1 MSTTTTSIFSFDHGQ
16 KKMSRA
22 IGVTEEFLGD
32 LEEQVRDV
40 IKDTLFDEDRNI
52 KDDISPSMLVEAALH
67 NFSYSQLVMMSSFFL
82 QDKLDGFT
90 EMMEKKLKSSMK
102 RIALTDDDVPEH
114 IKEMLIKMMR
124 EGKGIGP
131 FGSIDT
137 DDVPQEIKDF
147 LDGLIEKEK
156 NDGDGDDD

>member
-1 MSTTTTSIFSFDHGQ
+1 MSSTTTSIFSFDHGQ
-16 KKMSRA
+16 KKMHKA
-22 IGVTEEFLGD
+22 IGVSEEFLED
-32 LEEQVRDV
+32 LQDQVRDV

-137 DDVPQEIKDF
+137 DDLPQEIKDF

>member
-22 IGVTEEFLGD
+22 IGVTEEFLSD
-32 LEEQVRDV
+32 LAEQIRDV

-67 NFSYSQLVMMSSFFL
+67 NFSYSQLVIMSSFFL

-90 EMMEKKLKSSMK
+90 EMMEKKLKS
-102 RIALTDDDVPEH
+102 
-114 IKEMLIKMMR
+114 
-124 EGKGIGP
+124 
-131 FGSIDT
+131 
-137 DDVPQEIKDF
+137 
-147 LDGLIEKEK
+147 
-156 NDGDGDDD
+156 

>member
-1 MSTTTTSIFSFDHGQ
+1 MSTTTSIFSFDHGQ
-16 KKMSRA
+16 KKMHNA
-22 IGVTEEFLGD
+22 IGVSEEFLED
-32 LEEQVRDV
+32 LQDQVRDV
-40 IKDTLFDEDRNI
+40 LKDTLFDEDRNI

-102 RIALTDDDVPEH
+102 RIAIDSDDIPEH

-131 FGSIDT
+131 YDTIDT
-137 DDVPQEIKDF
+137 DDLPQEIKDF

>member
-1 MSTTTTSIFSFDHGQ
+1 MSTTTTSIFTFDHGQ

-32 LEEQVRDV
+32 LQDQVSDV
-40 IKDTLFDEDRNI
+40 LKDTLFDEDRNI
-52 KDDISPSMLVEAALH
+52 KEDISPSMLVEAALH

-102 RIALTDDDVPEH
+102 RISLTDDDVPEH
-114 IKEMLIKMMR
+114 IKEMLINMAR
-124 EGKGIGP
+124 EGKSGGL
-131 FGSIDT
+131 IDGN
-137 DDVPQEIKDF
+137 DLPQELKDF
-147 LDGLIEKEK
+147 LDGIASKQ
-156 NDGDGDDD
+156 DGDGDDD

>member
-1 MSTTTTSIFSFDHGQ
+1 MSTTTSIFTFDHGQ

-32 LEEQVRDV
+32 LEDQVRDV
-40 IKDTLFDEDRNI
+40 LKDTLFDEDRNI

-90 EMMEKKLKSSMK
+90 EMMEKKLKGVVK
-102 RIALTDDDVPEH
+102 KIAIDSDDVPEH
-114 IKEMLIKMMR
+114 IKEMLINMAR
-124 EGKGIGP
+124 ESKTGGL
-131 FGSIDT
+131 IDS
-137 DDVPQEIKDF
+137 DNLPQELKDF
-147 LDGLIEKEK
+147 LDGIASKQD
-156 NDGDGDDD
+156 DGDGDDD

>member
-1 MSTTTTSIFSFDHGQ
+1 MSTTTSIFTFDHGQ

-32 LEEQVRDV
+32 LEDQVRDV

-90 EMMEKKLKSSMK
+90 EMMEKKMK
-102 RIALTDDDVPEH
+102 GIVKKIAIDSDNIPDH
-114 IKEMLIKMMR
+114 IKEMLINMAR
-124 EGKGIGP
+124 ESKTGGL
-131 FGSIDT
+131 IDS
-137 DDVPQEIKDF
+137 DNLPQELKDF
-147 LDGLIEKEK
+147 LDDIAGKQD
-156 NDGDGDDD
+156 DGDGDDD

>member
-1 MSTTTTSIFSFDHGQ
+1 MSSTTSIFSFDHGQ
-16 KKMSRA
+16 KKMSNA
-22 IGVTEEFLGD
+22 IGVTEEFLSD
-32 LEEQVRDV
+32 LAEQIRDV

-90 EMMEKKLKSSMK
+90 EIMEKKLKSSMK
-102 RIALTDDDVPEH
+102 RIALTHDDVPEH

-137 DDVPQEIKDF
+137 DDLPQEIKDF
-147 LDGLIEKEK
+147 LDGIIEKEK

>member
-1 MSTTTTSIFSFDHGQ
+1 MSTTTTSIFTFDHGQ

-32 LEEQVRDV
+32 LEDQVRDV

-90 EMMEKKLKSSMK
+90 EMMEKKMK
-102 RIALTDDDVPEH
+102 GIVKKIAIDSDNIPDH
-114 IKEMLIKMMR
+114 IKEMLINMAR
-124 EGKGIGP
+124 ESKTGGL
-131 FGSIDT
+131 IDS
-137 DDVPQEIKDF
+137 DNLPQELKDF
-147 LDGLIEKEK
+147 LDGIASKQDE
-156 NDGDGDDD
+156 GDGDDD

>member
-1 MSTTTTSIFSFDHGQ
+1 MSTTTTSIFTFDHGQ

-32 LEEQVRDV
+32 LEDQVRDV

-90 EMMEKKLKSSMK
+90 EMMEKKLKGVVK
-102 RIALTDDDVPEH
+102 KIAIDSDNIPDH
-114 IKEMLIKMMR
+114 IKEMLINMAR
-124 EGKGIGP
+124 ESKTGGL
-131 FGSIDT
+131 IDS
-137 DDVPQEIKDF
+137 DNLPQELKDF
-147 LDGLIEKEK
+147 LDDIAGKQ
-156 NDGDGDDD
+156 DGDDD

>member
-1 MSTTTTSIFSFDHGQ
+1 MSTTTSIFSFDHGQ
-16 KKMSRA
+16 KKMHNA
-22 IGVTEEFLGD
+22 IGVSEEFLED
-32 LEEQVRDV
+32 LQDQVRDV
-40 IKDTLFDEDRNI
+40 LKDTLFDEDRNI

-102 RIALTDDDVPEH
+102 RISLTDDDVPEH

-131 FGSIDT
+131 YDTIDT
-137 DDVPQEIKDF
+137 DDLPQEIKDF

>member
-22 IGVTEEFLGD
+22 IGVTEEFLSD
-32 LEEQVRDV
+32 LAEQIRDV

-52 KDDISPSMLVEAALH
+52 KEDISPSMLVEAALH
-67 NFSYSQLVMMSSFFL
+67 NFSYSQLVIMSSFFL

-137 DDVPQEIKDF
+137 DDLPQEIKDF
-147 LDGLIEKEK
+147 LDGLIEKEE

>member
-1 MSTTTTSIFSFDHGQ
+1 MSSTTTSIFSFDHGQ

-22 IGVTEEFLGD
+22 IGVREEFLED
-32 LEEQVRDV
+32 LQDQVRDV

-52 KDDISPSMLVEAALH
+52 KEDISPSMLVEAALH

-90 EMMEKKLKSSMK
+90 EMMEKKLKGVVK
-102 RIALTDDDVPEH
+102 KIAIDSDNIPDH
-114 IKEMLIKMMR
+114 IKEMLINMAR
-124 EGKGIGP
+124 EGKSGGL
-131 FGSIDT
+131 IDGN
-137 DDVPQEIKDF
+137 DLPQEMKDF

>member
-1 MSTTTTSIFSFDHGQ
+1 MSTTTSIFSFDHGQ
-16 KKMSRA
+16 KKMHNA
-22 IGVTEEFLGD
+22 IGVSEEFLED
-32 LEEQVRDV
+32 LQDQVRDV
-40 IKDTLFDEDRNI
+40 LKDTLFDEDRNI

-90 EMMEKKLKSSMK
+90 EMMEKKMK
-102 RIALTDDDVPEH
+102 GIVKKIAIDSDDIPEH

-131 FGSIDT
+131 YDTIDT
-137 DDVPQEIKDF
+137 DDLPQEIKDF

>member
-1 MSTTTTSIFSFDHGQ
+1 MSTTTSIFSFDHGQ

-32 LEEQVRDV
+32 LEDQVRDV

-90 EMMEKKLKSSMK
+90 EMMEKKMK
-102 RIALTDDDVPEH
+102 GIVKKIAIDSDNIPDH
-114 IKEMLIKMMR
+114 IKEMLINMAR
-124 EGKGIGP
+124 ESKTGGL
-131 FGSIDT
+131 IDS
-137 DDVPQEIKDF
+137 DNLPQELKDF
-147 LDGLIEKEK
+147 LDGIASKQ
-156 NDGDGDDD
+156 DGDGDDD

>member
-1 MSTTTTSIFSFDHGQ
+1 MSTTTTSIFTFDHGQ
-16 KKMSRA
+16 KKMSKA
-22 IGVTEEFLGD
+22 IGVTEEFLSD

-90 EMMEKKLKSSMK
+90 EMMEKKLKGVVK
-102 RIALTDDDVPEH
+102 KIAIDSDDVPEH
-114 IKEMLIKMMR
+114 IKEMLINMAR
-124 EGKGIGP
+124 EGKSGGL
-131 FGSIDT
+131 IDGN
-137 DDVPQEIKDF
+137 DLPQELKDF
-147 LDGLIEKEK
+147 LDGIASKQ
-156 NDGDGDDD
+156 DGDGDDD

>member
-1 MSTTTTSIFSFDHGQ
+1 MSSTTSIFSFDHGQ
-16 KKMSRA
+16 KKMSNA
-22 IGVTEEFLGD
+22 IGVTEEFLSD
-32 LEEQVRDV
+32 LAEQIRDV

-90 EMMEKKLKSSMK
+90 EIMEKKLKSSMK
-102 RIALTDDDVPEH
+102 RIALTHDDVPEH

-137 DDVPQEIKDF
+137 DDLPQEIKDF

>member
-22 IGVTEEFLGD
+22 IGVTEEFLSD
-32 LEEQVRDV
+32 LAEQIRDV

-52 KDDISPSMLVEAALH
+52 KEDISPSMLVEAALH
-67 NFSYSQLVMMSSFFL
+67 NFSYSQLVIMSSFFL

-137 DDVPQEIKDF
+137 DDLPQEIKDF

>member
-1 MSTTTTSIFSFDHGQ
+1 MSTTTSIFTFDHGQ
-16 KKMSRA
+16 KKMSKA

-137 DDVPQEIKDF
+137 DDLPQEIKDF